1 MLFESPSILT
11 FLTLFVFGLLKPA
24 INYFEGFTEKNSGGN
39 HFCLSS
45 SVALCPKLVIFGK
58 IILLKWN
65 FVLFSFQ
72 NHASSWPFQRPV
84 EISEAPDYYDH
95 IKYPMGELI
104 KNYIKCSKIH
114 LKFFFANNL

>member
-11 FLTLFVFGLLKPA
+11 ILTLFVFGLLKLA
-24 INYFEGFTEKNSGGN
+24 INYFEGFNRKNSGGD

-65 FVLFSFQ
+65 FVLSFPSRITLVPGLSKDPWKSPKRQ
-72 NHASSWPFQRPV
+72 ITMTTSSIQWV
-84 EISEAPDYYDH
+84 S
-95 IKYPMGELI
+95 L
-104 KNYIKCSKIH
+104 KNIYRKCSKIH
-114 LKFFFANNL
+114 LKFFFAK